1 MAEREPITS
10 SRPRIGITPL
20 FSAPT
25 DLPWIIH
32 GSKVCLGSE
41 TGQAS
46 ERVRIKVD
54 ASHLNM

>member
-1 MAEREPITS
+1 MAERKPITS
-10 SRPRIGITPL
+10 SSQRFVMTQL

-25 DLPWIIH
+25 NLPWIIH

-46 ERVRIKVD
+46 ERVRIKVN